1 MCVLFCAETAVFKM
15 DTKHFLQKIL
25 PKEGFKHVM
34 FTNGQHPKSLWFSD
48 FDEMAVAIAEKEVAG
63 FEVYHACSGFKST
76 ESRKA
81 SNVRS
86 VKAFWLDLGVGEDK
100 AAKGD
105 GYASQSDAYNALKTF
120 CKAYGFPKPMVVISG
135 YGLHVYWPLEQSIEP
150 DAWLE
155 TATKF
160 KKLLSG
166 ATPPLLADP
175 SRTADL
181 SSLLRP
187 TGTVNKKRG
196 GCAQV
201 SLFQDCELVDFS
213 AFKQIIDD
221 AQALPVAHPDIAE
234 LLKMNAILSSSSATG
249 DSNPS
254 LSDTEEMLRYCDP
267 RPYEFWRNVGFVL
280 ADRFGPDGYE
290 LYLNW
295 SRGDL
300 WKGAKP

>member
-1 MCVLFCAETAVFKM
+1 
-15 DTKHFLQKIL
+15 
-25 PKEGFKHVM
+25 
-34 FTNGQHPKSLWFSD
+34 
-48 FDEMAVAIAEKEVAG
+48 
-63 FEVYHACSGFKST
+63 
-76 ESRKA
+76 
-81 SNVRS
+81 
-86 VKAFWLDLGVGEDK
+86 
-100 AAKGD
+100 
-105 GYASQSDAYNALKTF
+105 
-120 CKAYGFPKPMVVISG
+120 MVVISG

-155 TATKF
+155 TANKF
-160 KKLLSG
+160 KKLLSA

-196 GCAQV
+196 CAPV
-201 SLFQDCELVDFS
+201 SLLQDCELVDFS

-234 LLKMNAILSSSSATG
+234 LLKMNAVLSSSGATG
-249 DSNPS
+249 GSYPS

-267 RPYEFWRNVGFVL
+267 RPYEFWRNVCFVL
-280 ADRFGPDGYE
+280 ADLFGPDGYD
-290 LYLNW
+290 LFVNW